1 MLVATATHSSS
12 CGKRDRGG
20 FCRAYTGVSPIC
32 VGYTTLYAERRKK
45 STASWGANMEPKC
58 LEEELTCAICLGL
71 YREPVVLPC
80 QHTFCRRCIRD
91 YWANKGH
98 LEIYDCPQ
106 CRSSFPRQPSLEKN
120 FTLCN
125 IVEKLWAH
133 KSHRTAL
140 LTGVTCDF
148 CADGSSQA
156 SKTCLKCETSFCA
169 FHLQA
174 HLTKLNPR
182 EHRLV
187 DPLTTFSNRK
197 CAEHGKALEFY
208 CREDQCCVCVSCSVL
223 GCHRNHAVASLE
235 EAASEALKDEI
246 AGLHKELFSFSIMKL
261 DLKKAEA
268 EFKVYVDSLTKLTS
282 QNFRELQKR
291 LQEDEQYML
300 REITSKRNSVLARV
314 KEQCKQID
322 RAAENKKLRE
332 SNIQDMMNRDPF
344 SLIQSTDHSINW
356 DTKTKDFLEAHIA
369 DLSLDKEEV
378 LKIVKDR
385 LDETQIYHSAIWN
398 IMNSRSLNFDVNSA
412 HPNLIIS
419 EDGKT
424 VSWSDSRQP
433 YLPHEERFN
442 FDSQVLCSNVFSSGT
457 HSWDVWV
464 NGESFKLGIAYCS
477 LDRKKLLPSFLGHN
491 SVSWCISYIKGDIK
505 AWHQNICTNVAQIND
520 PTCIRV
526 QLDYESGTVSF
537 FYLTDTLIHLYTFK
551 TTFSEPVY
559 PAFKC
564 GNNTSIKLS

>member
-1 MLVATATHSSS
+1 MNAVVDWLQDARTSLDGWLLFPGLMAAPLLCFGSTSLQPLGPLGRGLGNWQSLRLSFGLCEVHACRHSHSLVQLWEAGQGRLLQSLHRCFSHL
-12 CGKRDRGG
+12 RRIYDII
-20 FCRAYTGVSPIC
+20 CR
-32 VGYTTLYAERRKK
+32 
-45 STASWGANMEPKC
+45 
-58 LEEELTCAICLGL
+58 EEEK
-71 YREPVVLPC
+71 V
-80 QHTFCRRCIRD
+80 
-91 YWANKGH
+91 N
-98 LEIYDCPQ
+98 
-106 CRSSFPRQPSLEKN
+106 S
-120 FTLCN
+120 
-125 IVEKLWAH
+125 
-133 KSHRTAL
+133 
-140 LTGVTCDF
+140 
-148 CADGSSQA
+148 
-156 SKTCLKCETSFCA
+156 
-169 FHLQA
+169 QA